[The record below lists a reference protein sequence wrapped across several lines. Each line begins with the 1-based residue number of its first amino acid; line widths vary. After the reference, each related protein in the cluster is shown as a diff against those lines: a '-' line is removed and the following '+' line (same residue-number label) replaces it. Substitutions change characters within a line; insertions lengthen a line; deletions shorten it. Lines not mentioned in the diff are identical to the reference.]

1 MNTTLQKR
9 LNEIEE
15 LSRKKA
21 LLLEGVTNDTVK
33 WAGVGLGIGVGLTA
47 ILVSFGTATP
57 AVLGG
62 IAAARGAT
70 TGLSHGWRSAKNKKK
85 RVEEI
90 DIEMRQKTKKLIDD
104 LCKQINSSQ
113 VERGMAFSVY
123 KKLSR
128 MDSLLEDQIE
138 VLAKKLEEVND

>member
-1 MNTTLQKR
+1 M
-9 LNEIEE
+9 
-15 LSRKKA
+15 
-21 LLLEGVTNDTVK
+21 LEGVTNDTVK

-90 DIEMRQKTKKLIDD
+90 DIEMRQKTNKLIDD
-104 LCKQINSSQ
+104 LCEQIIL
-113 VERGMAFSVY
+113 VKLRGV
-123 KKLSR
+123 
-128 MDSLLEDQIE
+128 
-138 VLAKKLEEVND
+138 

>member
-1 MNTTLQKR
+1 M
-9 LNEIEE
+9 
-15 LSRKKA
+15 
-21 LLLEGVTNDTVK
+21 
-33 WAGVGLGIGVGLTA
+33 
-47 ILVSFGTATP
+47 SFGTATP

-104 LCKQINSSQ
+104 LCEQINSSQ

-123 KKLSR
+123 NKLSR
-128 MDSLLEDQIE
+128 MDSLLKDQIE
-138 VLAKKLEEVND
+138 VLAKKLEEVNN